1 MSVLNMSVIKKINKL
16 SQSEFI
22 KVFANIFE
30 NTSWI
35 AEDLY
40 NQKPFDDFKDLSS
53 KMITIFDN
61 TTQENQ
67 LKILNFHPDLANKTK
82 ISLLTP
88 DSLKEQTSAGLDQC
102 TEEEFSEFK
111 KLNDTYK
118 KFGFPFILAVK
129 EKTKIEILNNFRKR
143 ISSDPEIEFDEAVKQ
158 VKQIASLRLKELN
171 NKGL

>member
-1 MSVLNMSVIKKINKL
+1 MINKINKL
-16 SQSEFI
+16 SKSEFI
-22 KVFANIFE
+22 KVFTNIFE
-30 NTSWI
+30 NASWI
-35 AEDLY
+35 AEELY
-40 NQKPFDDFKDLSS
+40 NQKPFDNFEELSS
-53 KMITIFDN
+53 KILDIFE
-61 TTQENQ
+61 TTTRDKQ
-67 LKILNFHPDLANKTK
+67 LKILNAHPDLANKTK
-82 ISLLTP
+82 LSLLTP

-102 TEEEFSEFK
+102 TEEEFSEFN

-158 VKQIASLRLKELN
+158 IKQIASLRLKELN

>member
-1 MSVLNMSVIKKINKL
+1 MINKINKL
-16 SQSEFI
+16 SKSEFI

-30 NTSWI
+30 NAIWI
-35 AEDLY
+35 AEELY
-40 NQKPFDDFKDLSS
+40 NQKPFDNFEELSS
-53 KMITIFDN
+53 KILDIFE
-61 TTQENQ
+61 TTTRDKQ
-67 LKILNFHPDLANKTK
+67 LKILNAHPDLANKTK

-171 NKGL
+171 NKDL

>member
-1 MSVLNMSVIKKINKL
+1 MINKINKL
-16 SQSEFI
+16 SKSQFI

-30 NTSWI
+30 NAQWI
-35 AEDLY
+35 AEELY
-40 NQKPFDDFKDLSS
+40 NQKPFDDFKELSS
-53 KMITIFDN
+53 KILNIFE
-61 TTQENQ
+61 TATREKQ
-67 LKILNFHPDLANKTK
+67 LKILKAHPDLANKTK

-88 DSLKEQTSAGLDQC
+88 DSLKEQTDVGLDQC
-102 TEEEFSEFK
+102 TEEEFIEFK

-129 EKTKIEILNNFRKR
+129 GKTKIEILNNFRKR

-158 VKQIASLRLKELN
+158 AKQIASLRLKELN

>member
-1 MSVLNMSVIKKINKL
+1 MINKINKL
-16 SQSEFI
+16 SKSEFI
-22 KVFANIFE
+22 KVFTNIFE
-30 NTSWI
+30 NASWI
-35 AEDLY
+35 AEELY
-40 NQKPFDDFKDLSS
+40 NQKPFDNFEELSS
-53 KMITIFDN
+53 KILDIFE
-61 TTQENQ
+61 TTTRDKQ
-67 LKILNFHPDLANKTK
+67 LKILNAHPDLANKTK

-143 ISSDPEIEFDEAVKQ
+143 IFSDPEIEFDEAVKQ